1 MAEKETL
8 MLLSS
13 QIKERRNELTEDMA
27 RGTADLA
34 GYQHACGQ
42 IRGFDTVQVM
52 IADLL
57 VVHQKEEE
65 DFESTPTDSVVK
77 MDTKRRDK

>member
-42 IRGFDTVQVM
+42 IRGFDTVQMM
-52 IADLL
+52 IGDML
-57 VVHQKEEE
+57 VVHKKEEE
-65 DFESTPTDSVVK
+65 DFESSPTDNIVK
-77 MDTKRRDK
+77 MDKGDKK

>member
-1 MAEKETL
+1 MIEKETL

-13 QIKERRNELTEDMA
+13 QIKERRNEITEDMA

-57 VVHQKEEE
+57 VVHNKEEE

-77 MDTKRRDK
+77 MDTKRRNK

>member
-13 QIKERRNELTEDMA
+13 QIKERRNEVTEDMA
-27 RGTADLA
+27 RGGADLG

-42 IRGFDTVQVM
+42 IRGFDTVQMM
-52 IADLL
+52 ISDML
-57 VVHQKEEE
+57 VVHQKEDE
-65 DFESTPTDSVVK
+65 DFESTPTDSVIK
-77 MDTKRRDK
+77 MSTKRRDK

>member
-13 QIKERRNELTEDMA
+13 QIKERRNEITEDMA

-42 IRGFDTVQVM
+42 IRGFDTVQMM
-52 IADLL
+52 IGDML
-57 VVHQKEEE
+57 VVHKKEEE
-65 DFESTPTDSVVK
+65 DFESSPTDNIVK
-77 MDTKRRDK
+77 MDKGDKK

>member
-42 IRGFDTVQVM
+42 IRGFDTVQMM
-52 IADLL
+52 IGDMLI
-57 VVHQKEEE
+57 VHKKEEE
-65 DFESTPTDSVVK
+65 DFESSPTDNIVK
-77 MDTKRRDK
+77 MDKGDKK

>member
-13 QIKERRNELTEDMA
+13 QIKERRNEVTEDMA
-27 RGTADLA
+27 RGGADLG

-42 IRGFDTVQVM
+42 IRGFDTVQMM
-52 IADLL
+52 ISDML
-57 VVHQKEEE
+57 VVHKKEEE
-65 DFESTPTDSVVK
+65 DFESSPTDNIVK
-77 MDTKRRDK
+77 MDKGDKK

>member
-13 QIKERRNELTEDMA
+13 QIKERRNEITEDMA
-27 RGTADLA
+27 RGGADLA

-42 IRGFDTVQVM
+42 IRGFDTVQM
-52 IADLL
+52 FIADML

-65 DFESTPTDSVVK
+65 TFESSPTDNIVK
-77 MDTKRRDK
+77 MDKGDKK

>member
-1 MAEKETL
+1 MIEKETL

-13 QIKERRNELTEDMA
+13 QIKERRNEITEDMA

-42 IRGFDTVQVM
+42 IRGFDTVQMM
-52 IADLL
+52 IGDML
-57 VVHQKEEE
+57 VVHKKEEE
-65 DFESTPTDSVVK
+65 DFESSPTDNIVK
-77 MDTKRRDK
+77 MDKGDKK

>member
-13 QIKERRNELTEDMA
+13 QIKERRNEVTEDMA
-27 RGTADLA
+27 RGGADLG

-42 IRGFDTVQVM
+42 VRGFDTVQMM
-52 IADLL
+52 ISDMLIA
-57 VVHQKEEE
+57 HKKEEE
-65 DFESTPTDSVVK
+65 DFESSPTDNVVT
-77 MDTKRRDK
+77 MDKGDNK

>member
-13 QIKERRNELTEDMA
+13 QIKERRNEVTEDMA
-27 RGTADLA
+27 RGGADLG

-42 IRGFDTVQVM
+42 IRGFDTVQMM
-52 IADLL
+52 ISDMLI
-57 VVHQKEEE
+57 VHQKEDE
-65 DFESTPTDSVVK
+65 DFESTPTDSVIK
-77 MDTKRRDK
+77 MSTKRMDK

>member
-1 MAEKETL
+1 MIEKETL

>member
-1 MAEKETL
+1 MTEKETL
-8 MLLSS
+8 LYLSG
-13 QIKERRNELTEDMA
+13 QIKERRNEVTEDMA

-42 IRGFDTVQVM
+42 VRGFDTVQMM
-52 IADLL
+52 ISDML
-57 VVHQKEEE
+57 VVHQKEDE

-77 MDTKRRDK
+77 KGGK

>member
-13 QIKERRNELTEDMA
+13 QIKERRNEVIEDLA

-42 IRGFDTVQVM
+42 IRGFDTVQMM
-52 IADLL
+52 IGDML
-57 VVHQKEEE
+57 VVHKKEEE

-77 MDTKRRDK
+77 ISTKRSDK

>member
-1 MAEKETL
+1 MTEKETL

-13 QIKERRNELTEDMA
+13 QIKERRNEVTEDMA

-42 IRGFDTVQVM
+42 VRGR
-52 IADLL
+52 L
-57 VVHQKEEE
+57 
-65 DFESTPTDSVVK
+65 
-77 MDTKRRDK
+77 

>member
-42 IRGFDTVQVM
+42 IRGFDTVQMM
-52 IADLL
+52 ISDMLI
-57 VVHQKEEE
+57 VHQKEDE
-65 DFESTPTDSVVK
+65 DFESTPTDSVIK
-77 MDTKRRDK
+77 MSTKRRDK

>member
-13 QIKERRNELTEDMA
+13 QIKERRNEVTEDMA
-27 RGTADLA
+27 RGGADLG

-42 IRGFDTVQVM
+42 IRGFDTVQMM
-52 IADLL
+52 ISDML
-57 VVHQKEEE
+57 VVHQKEDE

>member
-13 QIKERRNELTEDMA
+13 QIKERRNEVTEDLA
-27 RGTADLA
+27 RGGADLG

-42 IRGFDTVQVM
+42 VRGFDTVQMM
-52 IADLL
+52 ISDML
-57 VVHQKEEE
+57 VVHKKEEE
-65 DFESTPTDSVVK
+65 DFESSPTDNIVK
-77 MDTKRRDK
+77 MDKGDEK

>member
-13 QIKERRNELTEDMA
+13 QIKERRNEVTEDMA
-27 RGTADLA
+27 RGGADLG

-42 IRGFDTVQVM
+42 IRGFDTVQMM
-52 IADLL
+52 ISDMLI
-57 VVHQKEEE
+57 VHQKEED
-65 DFESTPTDSVVK
+65 DFESTPTDSVIK
-77 MDTKRRDK
+77 MNTKRRDK

>member
-13 QIKERRNELTEDMA
+13 QIKERRNEITEDMA

-42 IRGFDTVQVM
+42 IRGFDTVQMM
-52 IADLL
+52 ISDML

-65 DFESTPTDSVVK
+65 DFETTPTDKEVK
-77 MDTKRRDK
+77 MDKGDKK